1 MTTNSYPYDD
11 KLLFDIKKTVYNN
24 VCNITFRILAMKNNK
39 TELVVKSNRLN
50 TAIQNLSLAEIRL
63 IQLAIIDSREHNKGL
78 SADTPLRINAM
89 RYAEVFEVSKQ
100 TAYEALIDAE
110 TNLFERRFTFM
121 DERDLK
127 VKSRWISQATYIDG
141 EGAIEV
147 IFTPAVVNEIT
158 RIHGIEQFFTKYTL
172 EQTAQLKSLYAVRL
186 YELLIQWREARK
198 TPLFELDIFR
208 EQLGLGV
215 DDYQRMSDFKR
226 RVLDASVQEISD
238 KTDIRVS
245 YTQEKQGTTITG
257 FKFKVLSKDKSKN
270 IKQEDADLNTAD
282 MFTVEGLKDKQLG
295 RIVRNPSFIADYNHL
310 VKSTSP
316 AGQDTKMWEF
326 EMVNRLKKD
335 ASQFNKR
342 PIRDYLDY

>member
-1 MTTNSYPYDD
+1 
-11 KLLFDIKKTVYNN
+11 
-24 VCNITFRILAMKNNK
+24 MKNNK

-63 IQLAIIDSREHNKGL
+63 IQLAIIDSREQNKGL
-78 SADTPLRINAM
+78 SSDTPLRINAM

-110 TNLFERRFTFM
+110 ANLFERRFTFM

-158 RIHGIEQFFTKYTL
+158 RIDGIEQFFTKYTL

-198 TPLFELDIFR
+198 TQLFELETFR

-215 DDYQRMSDFKR
+215 NDYKRMSDFKR
-226 RVLDASVQEISD
+226 RVLESSIKEINE
-238 KTDIRVS
+238 KTDIKVS
-245 YTQEKQGTTITG
+245 YTQEKKGTTIVG
-257 FKFKVLSKDKSKN
+257 FKFVVREKSKPKTGQVAESRDVDN
-270 IKQEDADLNTAD
+270 GDL
-282 MFTVEGLKDKQLG
+282 FTIDGLSDKQLW
-295 RIVRNPSFIADYNHL
+295 RISRHKEFI
-310 VKSTSP
+310 STYSGLAKGD
-316 AGQDTKMWEF
+316 AGKNWLAYSDFIVGEI
-326 EMVNRLKKD
+326 KKD
-335 ASQFNKR
+335 ASKFSKKR
-342 PIRDYLDY
+342 PIREYLDGNEADYDFSR

>member
-1 MTTNSYPYDD
+1 
-11 KLLFDIKKTVYNN
+11 
-24 VCNITFRILAMKNNK
+24 MKNSK

-63 IQLAIIDSREHNKGL
+63 IQLAIIDSREQNKGL
-78 SADTPLRINAM
+78 SSDTPLRINAM
-89 RYAEVFEVSKQ
+89 RYAEVFQVSKQ

-141 EGAIEV
+141 EGAIEI

-198 TPLFELDIFR
+198 TPLFELDVFR
-208 EQLGLGV
+208 EQLGLGI
-215 DDYQRMSDFKR
+215 DDYKRMSDFKR
-226 RVLDASVQEISD
+226 RVLDASVKEIND
-238 KTDIRVS
+238 KTDIKVS
-245 YTQEKQGTTITG
+245 YTQEKKGTVIVG
-257 FKFKVLSKDKSKN
+257 FKFKVLMKDKPKSLQPERD
-270 IKQEDADLNTAD
+270 INTAD
-282 MFTVEGLKDKQLG
+282 MFTIDGLNDLQLG
-295 RIVRNPSFIADYNHL
+295 RIVRNPSFMADYNHL

-316 AGQDTKMWEF
+316 AGQNTKAWEF
-326 EMVNRLKKD
+326 EMVKRIKQD
-335 ASQFNKR
+335 ASQFSKR
-342 PIRDYLDY
+342 PIKGYLDY

>member
-1 MTTNSYPYDD
+1 MFLMVLT
-11 KLLFDIKKTVYNN
+11 
-24 VCNITFRILAMKNNK
+24 MKNNK

-63 IQLAIIDSREHNKGL
+63 IQLAIIDSREQNKGL
-78 SADTPLRINAM
+78 RSDTPLRINAM

-100 TAYEALIDAE
+100 TAYEALINAE
-110 TNLFERRFTFM
+110 ANLFERRFTFM

-158 RIHGIEQFFTKYTL
+158 RIDGIEQFFTKYTL

-198 TPLFELDIFR
+198 TQLFELETFR

-215 DDYQRMSDFKR
+215 NDYKRMSDFKR
-226 RVLDASVQEISD
+226 RVLESSIKEINE
-238 KTDIRVS
+238 KTDIKVS
-245 YTQEKQGTTITG
+245 YTQEKKGTTIVG
-257 FKFKVLSKDKSKN
+257 FKFVVREKSKPKTGQVAESRN
-270 IKQEDADLNTAD
+270 VDNGDL
-282 MFTVEGLKDKQLG
+282 FTIDGLSDKQLW
-295 RIVRNPSFIADYNHL
+295 RISRHKEFI
-310 VKSTSP
+310 STYSGLAKGD
-316 AGQDTKMWEF
+316 AGKNWSAYSDFIVGEI
-326 EMVNRLKKD
+326 KKD
-335 ASQFNKR
+335 ASKFSKKR
-342 PIRDYLDY
+342 PIREYLNGNEADYDFSR